1 MVQFID
7 SKEKVHLIPIE
18 ISEERLRQGIKELK
32 SISKPRI
39 RRRNYGNVKCFTKF
53 DNGALGGSNYV
64 QMAWRRSNVNAF
76 CAIMTGLVAGLVM
89 GDVESDDCHRSI
101 TNDLHGCFH
110 QVALCQQ
117 NHQLRQRL
125 LCQCVARGI

>member
-1 MVQFID
+1 METLSVLQ
-7 SKEKVHLIPIE
+7 SLIMALWVAAIM
-18 ISEERLRQGIKELK
+18 SRW
-32 SISKPRI
+32 
-39 RRRNYGNVKCFTKF
+39 
-53 DNGALGGSNYV
+53 LGGG
-64 QMAWRRSNVNAF
+64 ATLTLRF
-76 CAIMTGLVAGLVM
+76 IMTGLVAGLVM

-125 LCQCVARGI
+125 LCQCVAREFEAGSGYCRSGSCRSFRKLFISIPFLY